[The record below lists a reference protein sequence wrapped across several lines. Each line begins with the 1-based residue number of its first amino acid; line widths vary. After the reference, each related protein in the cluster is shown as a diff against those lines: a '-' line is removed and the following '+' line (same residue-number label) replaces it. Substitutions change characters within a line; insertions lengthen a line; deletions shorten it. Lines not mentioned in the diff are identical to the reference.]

1 MSSSIFHMALALF
14 IMPGGIDAIDAI
26 DAIDGIEG
34 TDGGME
40 R

>member
-1 MSSSIFHMALALF
+1 MALALF